1 MEAACGHGCCEARLE
16 LADAGPSQGPEFQA
30 ARREPPGVV
39 GAGNRVFGKVRCSLY
54 SPPTRKVCQSFS
66 ELCCLDL
73 GGSCGSTSLR
83 VSCLLSVLRQVL

>member
-39 GAGNRVFGKVRCSLY
+39 GVWNRVFW
-54 SPPTRKVCQSFS
+54 
-66 ELCCLDL
+66 
-73 GGSCGSTSLR
+73 
-83 VSCLLSVLRQVL
+83 